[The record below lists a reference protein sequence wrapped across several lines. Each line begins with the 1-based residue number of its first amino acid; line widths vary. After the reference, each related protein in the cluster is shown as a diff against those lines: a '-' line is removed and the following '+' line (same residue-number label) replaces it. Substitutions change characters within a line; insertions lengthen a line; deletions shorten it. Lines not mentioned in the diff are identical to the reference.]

1 MKYGVDCMKL
11 ELIVPQKEDL
21 WFKKEMKE
29 DPNTMDYNAG
39 YDLNI
44 DGYNR
49 QNGTIQTDI
58 NELKE
63 VWAKKWIGNR
73 PAIFYYFIQA
83 DKQFIGEIYAKY
95 DVSRNSYE
103 IGIVIKGEY
112 RGKGYSTPAIKLLCE
127 ELKKQGI
134 KKLYHKLPMCRKAA
148 IKADINNGFIIKKE
162 NLDGMKK
169 FGESE
174 KLVYLEKEL

>member
-1 MKYGVDCMKL
+1 MKL

-29 DPNTMDYNAG
+29 DPSTMDYNAG

-63 VWAKKWIGNR
+63 VWAKNGL
-73 PAIFYYFIQA
+73 AIA
-83 DKQFIGEIYAKY
+83 LQF
-95 DVSRNSYE
+95 
-103 IGIVIKGEY
+103 
-112 RGKGYSTPAIKLLCE
+112 
-127 ELKKQGI
+127 
-134 KKLYHKLPMCRKAA
+134 
-148 IKADINNGFIIKKE
+148 FIILYKKII
-162 NLDGMKK
+162 NSSVK
-169 FGESE
+169 FMQSMM
-174 KLVYLEKEL
+174 

>member
-1 MKYGVDCMKL
+1 MKL

-73 PAIFYYFIQA
+73 PAIFYYFIQENH
-83 DKQFIGEIYAKY
+83 QFIGEIYAKY

-112 RGKGYSTPAIKLLCE
+112 RGKGYSTPAIQLLCE
-127 ELKKQGI
+127 ELKKHGI

>member
-1 MKYGVDCMKL
+1 MKL

-63 VWAKKWIGNR
+63 VWAKKMDWQSPCNFLL
-73 PAIFYYFIQA
+73 FYT
-83 DKQFIGEIYAKY
+83 
-95 DVSRNSYE
+95 SRQT
-103 IGIVIKGEY
+103 IH
-112 RGKGYSTPAIKLLCE
+112 R
-127 ELKKQGI
+127 
-134 KKLYHKLPMCRKAA
+134 
-148 IKADINNGFIIKKE
+148 
-162 NLDGMKK
+162 
-169 FGESE
+169 
-174 KLVYLEKEL
+174 

>member
-1 MKYGVDCMKL
+1 MKL

-63 VWAKKWIGNR
+63 VWAKNGL
-73 PAIFYYFIQA
+73 AIA
-83 DKQFIGEIYAKY
+83 LQF
-95 DVSRNSYE
+95 
-103 IGIVIKGEY
+103 
-112 RGKGYSTPAIKLLCE
+112 
-127 ELKKQGI
+127 
-134 KKLYHKLPMCRKAA
+134 
-148 IKADINNGFIIKKE
+148 FIILYKKII
-162 NLDGMKK
+162 NSSVK
-169 FGESE
+169 FMQSMM
-174 KLVYLEKEL
+174 

>member
-1 MKYGVDCMKL
+1 MKL

-63 VWAKKWIGNR
+63 VWAKNGL
-73 PAIFYYFIQA
+73 AIA
-83 DKQFIGEIYAKY
+83 LQF
-95 DVSRNSYE
+95 
-103 IGIVIKGEY
+103 
-112 RGKGYSTPAIKLLCE
+112 
-127 ELKKQGI
+127 
-134 KKLYHKLPMCRKAA
+134 
-148 IKADINNGFIIKKE
+148 FIILYKQT
-162 NLDGMKK
+162 NNSSVK
-169 FGESE
+169 FMQSMM
-174 KLVYLEKEL
+174 

>member
-1 MKYGVDCMKL
+1 MKL

-29 DPNTMDYNAG
+29 DPSTMDYNAG

-83 DKQFIGEIYAKY
+83 NKQFIGEIYAKY

-134 KKLYHKLPMCRKAA
+134 KKIVSQTSYVSKSSNKSRYKQWFYYKKRKFRW
-148 IKADINNGFIIKKE
+148 N
-162 NLDGMKK
+162 
-169 FGESE
+169 E
-174 KLVYLEKEL
+174 KIWGK